1 MKKKNQ
7 PTNKCGSIVLDVN
20 AIGSTQWNFF
30 DRHHTCVNIWPN
42 KKKWTDIPLVQREK
56 KKLTMN
62 ALTNRS
68 KLTQPMMV
76 SAQSIRWFL
85 MIPASVGQIRGNN
98 LLHALVQTKNDD
110 IFTIRWHILHRQWT
124 VFKTT
129 NQIKVFQFM

>member
-56 KKLTMN
+56 KKIDYERANESLK
-62 ALTNRS
+62 ADPTND
-68 KLTQPMMV
+68 
-76 SAQSIRWFL
+76 
-85 MIPASVGQIRGNN
+85 G
-98 LLHALVQTKNDD
+98 
-110 IFTIRWHILHRQWT
+110 
-124 VFKTT
+124 
-129 NQIKVFQFM
+129 